1 VHCHRCVRRGHEQL
15 ATIPARPAGLAK
27 VARRHWIST
36 VSAGS
41 KTEVAAGSEP
51 VRLAGGWWPRWEIIN
66 DLQHVAMRSGLHPDN
81 VSCRSNAQAD

>member
-15 ATIPARPAGLAK
+15 GTIPARPAGLAK

-41 KTEVAAGSEP
+41 KTEVAAGFEP
-51 VRLAGGWWPRWEIIN
+51 VRLAGGW
-66 DLQHVAMRSGLHPDN
+66 LVAGGPVGKLSMTCSMWLCAGDCIPIM
-81 VSCRSNAQAD
+81 